1 MLTLNKVSAL
11 TEDEARETIERILW
25 PNGPICAHCGATEN
39 VTRLHGKA
47 HRVGVFQCN
56 NCHEQ
61 FTVTVGTIFEDSH
74 ISLRKWLMAFALL
87 CSAKKGISALQLQRE
102 LEFGSYRTAW
112 HLAMRIRHAMSKE
125 PLSSLLKG
133 TIEVDETYVGGKP
146 RPGSDEKAKR
156 GRGTKKIPVVALVER
171 DGRVRA
177 HKIERVDGAT
187 LKAAIR
193 ENVDRSSRI
202 MTDEWSS
209 YRGIGA
215 EFVGGHEIV
224 THSAGEY
231 ARGDTHVN
239 TAESYFA
246 LLKRG
251 VIGSFHHISKQHLDR
266 YCDEF
271 SFRWDHRSIND
282 SPRTEIAIRQTKGR
296 RLSYRWPDKNIT
308 G

>member
-1 MLTLNKVSAL
+1 
-11 TEDEARETIERILW
+11 
-25 PNGPICAHCGATEN
+25 
-39 VTRLHGKA
+39 
-47 HRVGVFQCN
+47 
-56 NCHEQ
+56 
-61 FTVTVGTIFEDSH
+61 
-74 ISLRKWLMAFALL
+74 
-87 CSAKKGISALQLQRE
+87 
-102 LEFGSYRTAW
+102 
-112 HLAMRIRHAMSKE
+112 
-125 PLSSLLKG
+125 LKG

-156 GRGTKKIPVVALVER
+156 GRGTKKVPVVALVER

-224 THSAGEY
+224 THWAGEY